1 MSILHDAWDP
11 RPLQVHR
18 PQPMRDVPYVPTDDR
33 VVEAILDLAGVGE
46 GDVLY
51 DLGCGDGRIV
61 IGAAR
66 RGARA
71 VGVDIDLQRIHE
83 SQENA
88 RRLGLSHRVR
98 FIRGSF
104 FDVDLRD
111 ATVVTLYLLPG
122 INLRLRPKLLF
133 ELRPGARV
141 VSNHFDMKEWAPD
154 GDAVIYNRHLLK
166 WIIPAWISGQW
177 RCTLNHP
184 EGRRHLTLEL
194 TRRLKHFGGTAHL
207 GRDPVYVSDGR
218 LIGRSV
224 RFTLWHPQ
232 HLVPALH
239 FTGEVQ
245 SDTMRGVCRIGS
257 GSNAFAWGAARSDV
271 S

>member
-1 MSILHDAWDP
+1 MSIVHDAWDP
-11 RPLQVHR
+11 RALQVHR
-18 PQPMRDVPYVPTDDR
+18 AQPVRDVPYVPTDEK
-33 VVEAILDLAGVGE
+33 VVQAILDLAGVGE
-46 GDVLY
+46 GDVVY

-88 RRLGLSHRVR
+88 RRFGIGHRVR
-98 FIRGSF
+98 FIRDSF
-104 FDVDLRD
+104 FNIDLRD
-111 ATVVTLYLLPG
+111 ATVVTLYLLPS
-122 INLRLRPKLLF
+122 INLKLRPKLLF
-133 ELRPGARV
+133 ELRPGARLI
-141 VSNHFDMKEWAPD
+141 SNHFDMGEWSA
-154 GDAVIYNRHLLK
+154 DATEAVCNRHLYK
-166 WIIPAWISGQW
+166 WLIPAWISGQW

-184 EGRRHLTLEL
+184 LGRRHMTLDL
-194 TRRLKHFGGTAHL
+194 KRRLKHFAGSARFGA
-207 GRDPVYVSDGR
+207 DSAYVSDGR

-239 FTGEVQ
+239 LTGDVDG
-245 SDTMRGVCRIGS
+245 STMRGVCRIGS
-257 GSNAFAWGAARSDV
+257 GSNVFAWCASRCDV